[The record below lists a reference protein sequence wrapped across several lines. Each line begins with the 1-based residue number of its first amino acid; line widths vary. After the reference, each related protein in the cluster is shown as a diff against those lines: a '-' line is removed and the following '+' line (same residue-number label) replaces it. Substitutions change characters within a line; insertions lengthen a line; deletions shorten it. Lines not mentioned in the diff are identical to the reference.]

1 MEDKIKFIALGGLDQ
16 PGQDCYIIEINN
28 DIFVLE
34 CGLALPD
41 KTYPGVD
48 FILPNLEYLK
58 ENKDRIAG
66 YIITHGHDENMG
78 ALQYFY
84 KMAPAT
90 IYCSNSTRIIL
101 EAEAHR
107 FGLSPNFQYD
117 IVFPSEAKIIRGRKV
132 HFFQTAHNASYS
144 FGVAIETTKGNIVYT
159 GDYIIDFNAKE
170 KGYFFDIRYLEKI
183 SVNPTFLLLTESKA
197 TQKDGYCSP
206 KHNLTNHVQR
216 YFLYSNKRIFITCF
230 WQNAYRINEICLLAK
245 KSGKKIYFYN
255 DYTREVMLEFMNADE
270 TIHLEANDII
280 SKEDLLRYP
289 QSNVVILLL
298 GRGKR
303 LYEEMTKLVEHTNE
317 DKRIVLGK
325 DDIFINCALPIPSLE
340 TLAIRSGDNL
350 YRSECEVVWIKPKV
364 LASMHARKDDLKFF
378 LSSLRPKY
386 FIPVRGTFV
395 NMMESAKLALKMD
408 IGLAHNNV
416 FILDNGMEVDFPAE
430 GRPRILTNDENK
442 INIAPVLVDGLGIS
456 NVADE
461 VINDRRMLGEDGV
474 VIVACTVSREQKK
487 IIAGPDCQMRGFV
500 FVKEAVPLLKSISQ
514 IFVEEVENS
523 LKSGETS
530 FNNCINNI
538 KERSKR
544 FIRREN
550 GREPLVIPIIIPL
563 FN

>member
-28 DIFVLE
+28 DIFVLD

-48 FILPNLEYLK
+48 FILPNLDYLK

-66 YIITHGHDENMG
+66 YILTHGHDETMG

-84 KMAPAT
+84 KSAPAT
-90 IYCSNSTRIIL
+90 IYCSNATRIIL

-117 IVFPSEAKIIRGRKV
+117 IVKPSQAKTIKGRTV

-144 FGVAIETTKGNIVYT
+144 FGVAIETTRGNIVYT

-170 KGYFFDIRYLEKI
+170 KGYFFDLKYLEKI

-197 TQKDGYCSP
+197 TNKDGYCSP
-206 KHNLTNHVQR
+206 KHTITKHVER
-216 YFLYSNKRIFITCF
+216 YFLYSNKRIFVTCF
-230 WQNAYRINEICLLAK
+230 WQNAYRINEICLMAK
-245 KSGKKIYFYN
+245 RAGKKIYFYN
-255 DYTREVMLEFMNADE
+255 DYTRQVMMELMNADE
-270 TIHLEANDII
+270 TIHLTANDII
-280 SKEDLLRYP
+280 QKEDLLRYP

-298 GRGKR
+298 GRGKK
-303 LYEEMTKLVEHTNE
+303 LYEEMTKLVERTNE
-317 DKRIVLGK
+317 DKRIMLTK
-325 DDIFINCALPIPSLE
+325 DDVFINCALPIPSLE

-350 YRSECEVVWIKPKV
+350 YKSECEVVWIKSKE

-416 FILDNGMEVDFPAE
+416 FILDNGMEVDFPETGA
-430 GRPRILTNDENK
+430 PRILTNDENK

-461 VINDRRMLGEDGV
+461 VINDRRTLGQDGV
-474 VIVACTVSREQKK
+474 VIIACTVNRAEKK

-514 IFVEEVENS
+514 IFVEEVEMA
-523 LKSGETS
+523 LKSDSSS
-530 FNNCINNI
+530 FKDCITNI

-563 FN
+563 Y